1 MLSSGGGEEEVAAG
15 WGSSWVWGKYQFE
28 KLVLS
33 WKAPLRKRGLA
44 LLRYWIWKM
53 NRCGLA
59 KCIYGCYNSKQSCAF
74 LQQSV
79 LHEVKTNAEALK
91 GGCRGTICNQ
101 VPRRICTPRLP
112 LVNFQKC
119 AELSHPPRAE
129 IPATVMRGQEICWT
143 FVGEVAWLCC
153 ATSTLFVFVPGGST
167 WITNMFLFIYIQQQ
181 NLLRFVF
188 LSFWLRQGCKCLF
201 SFFTCVYSVLPC
213 LLAEDVPDADQDND
227 KLTKSPP
234 PPPPRRSYLPG
245 SGLTTTRSG
254 EVIYAA
260 RKEAAAVKVWWF
272 TLGNHIVDEWLAR
285 RHIPRLGLCL

>member
-101 VPRRICTPRLP
+101 VPSWICTPRLP

-129 IPATVMRGQEICWT
+129 NPATVMRGTGGLLNICGWSGL
-143 FVGEVAWLCC
+143 VMLCNFHAVC
-153 ATSTLFVFVPGGST
+153 FCSRRFQLNHEHVS
-167 WITNMFLFIYIQQQ
+167 LHIYSAAEPIKI
-181 NLLRFVF
+181 
-188 LSFWLRQGCKCLF
+188 CF
-201 SFFTCVYSVLPC
+201 SFFLVEAGLQMLVF
-213 LLAEDVPDADQDND
+213 LL
-227 KLTKSPP
+227 
-234 PPPPRRSYLPG
+234 
-245 SGLTTTRSG
+245 
-254 EVIYAA
+254 
-260 RKEAAAVKVWWF
+260 
-272 TLGNHIVDEWLAR
+272 H
-285 RHIPRLGLCL
+285 LCLFCATLLTCRRCSWCRPG